1 MTCKIKDIKDPTLK
15 RLVSTYGEE
24 GIKTYLNLASN
35 VLNKFERTSTLTKV
49 DAVNLVKSLAE
60 YSSSVGEN
68 HFYTLNGVA
77 VSTNDILR
85 SKQNSFN
92 LKLNIDFGE
101 KYTSQKYQYTKENIP
116 SGDNIE
122 EGLPDDTDSED
133 PVEADIDSIIDDDLI
148 DYVPESE
155 VEDNVDD
162 TIGEEFVSG
171 DNDEEYDGE
180 LNYIEE
186 NILDEEDLFTL
197 ENEYDPAA
205 LYEDDFSRAFFK
217 DSPLEVNLKMGLN
230 FVIDRIKARNAELY
244 RLIGKVENRIKEIES
259 QINLLGKTDAN
270 MNELAAL
277 IQKKEHHEKNLVI
290 MQTKLSTLASKK
302 NIANLDALYE
312 KNAAWINSILNSKN
326 PGAEELKAVGEAI
339 SMWQNLRN
347 VFGGRMRLDK
357 KTLEG
362 VLSVQRKAFNAD
374 FDKLHSKILPSFIK
388 KVGKD
393 MFGLE
398 IPTSAVSR
406 ESDIGT
412 IGAYSLG
419 LAHYSDKPIVNLLHK
434 FITSA
439 NSKSHNEYFDAANR
453 IKSLFAKLKEAGL
466 NFKDM
471 LSTDENGNWDGGIIS
486 RFTKSY
492 YTFRKTI
499 DKDFVEKIND
509 IKYGNKKD
517 SAAKMLREVK
527 RKSEALKSN
536 VYTINTKL
544 LSTEHGLNKL
554 FNELNNITHDE
565 KYSKQ
570 LIEEAKV
577 KQQSWTELYDH
588 IEEREKELVASGKSE
603 AESESFLNEYRKN
616 TSPSE
621 YYNYIYND
629 TASEDDIRM
638 FGDIDKHIV
647 EVPIRNSSSGKDLL
661 SYDNRFV
668 NKILS
673 NPKMLEFYDAHAS
686 ELTKYAS
693 YLPGYASKD
702 IDGTF
707 IPNVRKELL
716 NKLLKGSLRGIPT
729 TLSGRLMSAV
739 TSRNGMQLEFL
750 DGDGNPKNVIPMQY
764 LRNLDVAEKSDNLEG
779 NLIEFAK
786 MAITYKHLSAIEDYA
801 LLIKS
806 AIDDKSFGR
815 IILKADGT
823 IDVANT
829 KKSNGGEDKLHNLR
843 KLIDHVIN
851 NNLYNKSSDKE
862 GVSAKKIYDDNIKI
876 ISINDPKKAINILVD
891 FNDLVAKLGKEAAIN
906 KILKKYPSLVTLETE
921 KIAGGKILKLI
932 DDLTWAYDNGEITKE
947 DFDYKISVYKQFTDS
962 TGSNFVW
969 SQAGDILITGA
980 AIKTFA
986 FNPFPAVTNI
996 LFGSINFFSHAA
1008 GRSEFTP
1015 KEALASWGR
1024 AMSSLKKTAGSKN
1037 LTNNKIHNIA
1047 VRNGILAEN
1056 YGGDAGA
1063 NKYSTKFFSAFGW
1076 LSEGDY
1082 ILRTSVMDA
1091 MMHHTKM
1098 TDINGKERNLID
1110 AFNVDGSWNA
1120 KEFGE
1125 NNDWGSNSES
1135 ILGNKELLAFMN
1147 KVKFINQLLH
1157 GNMAKESSIMLKR
1170 SIVGRLVAQY
1180 RMSWLADGVYTR
1192 FAPRQSLGVL
1202 GRDFEGTY
1210 TTMLKFVQREG
1221 LFSGIAQMGSIF
1233 AKLAMFKGEASFDGI
1248 KLLTKD
1254 KQLFISNLRKQ
1265 FIEIKVLL
1273 TLAAAYLLLS
1283 ASLDDDDKETKRW
1296 KYLLMNNMNNTIKDI
1311 TFFIDPRSFKTTTDN
1326 LIPALGF
1333 LDDYRKLMTTF
1344 YHHLLG
1350 DPYYN
1355 DQQVKERFI
1364 KTFPILNVYYK
1375 FRDRSTGIPQN
1386 K

>member
-1 MTCKIKDIKDPTLK
+1 MACEIKDIKDPTLK

-24 GIKTYLNLASN
+24 GIKTYLNLTSN
-35 VLNKFERTSTLTKV
+35 ILNKFDRTSLLTKT
-49 DAVNLVKSLAE
+49 DAVDSVRSLVE
-60 YSSSVGEN
+60 YNGNTGEN
-68 HFYTLNGVA
+68 HSYTLNGVK
-77 VSTNDILR
+77 VNVNDILQ

-101 KYTSQKYQYTKENIP
+101 KYTSQKYQYTKENVP
-116 SGDNIE
+116 SEDNVGE
-122 EGLPDDTDSED
+122 ELPDDTNNED
-133 PVEADIDSIIDDDLI
+133 PVEADVDLIIDDDLI
-148 DYVPESE
+148 DYTPEGE

-171 DNDEEYDGE
+171 DNGDDYEGE
-180 LNYIEE
+180 LNYIDE

-197 ENEYDPAA
+197 DNEYDPAT
-205 LYEDDFSRAFFK
+205 LYEDDFSQAFFK
-217 DSPLEVNLKMGLN
+217 DSPLEVNLKMGLG
-230 FVIDRIKARNAELY
+230 FLIKRMQTRNAELY
-244 RLIGKVENRIKEIES
+244 RLIGKVENRIKDIEN
-259 QINLLGKTDAN
+259 QIKLLGKTDAN

-277 IQKKEHHEKNLVI
+277 VQKKEHHQKNLI
-290 MQTKLSTLASKK
+290 TLQTKLSALASKK

-326 PGAEELKAVGEAI
+326 PGAEELRAAGEAI
-339 SMWQNLRN
+339 TMWQNLRN
-347 VFGGRMRLDK
+347 IFGGKMQLDK
-357 KTLEG
+357 KTLQG
-362 VLSVQRKAFNAD
+362 VLSVQQKAFNAD
-374 FDKLHSKILPSFIK
+374 FDKLHSKVLPSFIK

-412 IGAYSLG
+412 IGANSLW
-419 LAHYSDKPIVNLLHK
+419 LPHYSDKPIVNLLHK

-439 NSKSHNEYFDAANR
+439 NTKSNNESFDAANY
-453 IKSLFAKLKEAGL
+453 IKKFFAQLKDAGL
-466 NFKDM
+466 NFKDIF
-471 LSTDENGNWDGGIIS
+471 SINANGNWDGGIIS

-492 YTFRKTI
+492 YTFRKAI
-499 DKDFVEKIND
+499 DKNFIESMND
-509 IKYGNKKD
+509 IKYGNKEG
-517 SAAKMLREVK
+517 AGVKMLKEVNK
-527 RKSEALKSN
+527 KSNSLKDN

-544 LSTEHGLNKL
+544 LSTENGVNKL
-554 FNELNNITHDE
+554 LKELNAITNDE
-565 KYSKQ
+565 VYSKQ
-570 LIEEAKV
+570 LIKEAKV
-577 KQQSWTELYDH
+577 KQQNWTDLYDH
-588 IEEREKELVASGKSE
+588 LVEREAELVSTGKSE
-603 AESESFLNEYRKN
+603 AESEEFLGEFRKN

-621 YYNYIYND
+621 YYNYTYND
-629 TASEDDIRM
+629 GASESDLRM
-638 FGDIDKHIV
+638 FGDIDKYIT
-647 EVPIRNSSSGKDLL
+647 EVPLRNNTGGKDLL
-661 SYDNRFV
+661 SYDDRFK

-673 NPKMLEFYDAHAS
+673 NPKMLEFYNTHAS
-686 ELTKYAS
+686 TLVKYAS
-693 YLPGYASKD
+693 YIPGYASKD

-707 IPNVRKELL
+707 VPNVRREML
-716 NKLLKGSLRGIPT
+716 NKLLKSSLRGIPT
-729 TLSGRLMSAV
+729 TLSSRLMNAV

-750 DGDGNPKNVIPMQY
+750 DGDGNPKNVIPLKY
-764 LRNLDVAEKSDNLEG
+764 LRNLDVTEKSDNLEE

-786 MAITYKHLSAIEDYA
+786 MAIAYKHLSAIEDYA

-806 AIDDKSFGR
+806 AIEDRSFGK
-815 IILKADGT
+815 IVLKADGT

-843 KLIDHVIN
+843 NLITHVIN
-851 NNLYNKSSDKE
+851 NNLYNKSTDKE
-862 GVSAKKIYDDNIKI
+862 GVSAKKIYDDNVKI

-891 FNDLVAKLGKEAAIN
+891 FNELTAKLGKEAAIN

-921 KIAGGKILKLI
+921 KVAGTKILKLI
-932 DDLTWAYDNGEITKE
+932 DDLTWAYDNGEISKE
-947 DFDYKISVYKQFTDS
+947 DFDYKTSVYKQFTDS

-969 SQAGDILITGA
+969 SQAADILITGA
-980 AIKTFA
+980 AVTTFA

-996 LFGSINFFSHAA
+996 AYGAINFFAHAA
-1008 GRSEFTP
+1008 GRTEFTP

-1024 AMSSLKKTAGSKN
+1024 AISSLKKTAGSKN
-1037 LTNNKIHNIA
+1037 LVNNKIHNIA
-1047 VRNGILAEN
+1047 MRNGVLAEH

-1082 ILRTSVMDA
+1082 ILRISVMDA

-1110 AFNVDGSWNA
+1110 AFNNDGSWNA
-1120 KEFGE
+1120 REFGV
-1125 NNDWGSNSES
+1125 NDDWGANSES
-1135 ILGNKELLAFMN
+1135 ILGNKELLTFMN
-1147 KVKFINQLLH
+1147 KVKFVNQLLH

-1170 SIVGRLVAQY
+1170 SFVGRLVAQY
-1180 RMSWLADGVYTR
+1180 RMSWLADGVYAR
-1192 FAPRQSLGVL
+1192 FAPRKSLDVL

-1210 TTMLKFVQREG
+1210 TTMFKFIQREG
-1221 LFSGIAQMGSIF
+1221 LLSGVAQMGSVF
-1233 AKLAMFKGEASFDGI
+1233 AKLAMFKGDASFDGI

-1254 KQLFISNLRKQ
+1254 KQLFMSNLRKQ
-1265 FIEIKVLL
+1265 FVELKVMLM
-1273 TLAAAYLLLS
+1273 LAASYLLLS

-1311 TFFIDPRSFKTTTDN
+1311 TFFIDPTSFKTTTDN

-1333 LDDYRKLMTTF
+1333 LDNYRRLMTTF
-1344 YHHLLG
+1344 YHHIIG

-1355 DQQVKERFI
+1355 DQKVKERFMRS
-1364 KTFPILNVYYK
+1364 FPIANVFYK
-1375 FRDRSTGIPQN
+1375 FQDRTTGMPQV

>member
-1 MTCKIKDIKDPTLK
+1 MACEIKDIKDPTLK

-24 GIKTYLNLASN
+24 GIKTYLNLTFN
-35 VLNKFERTSTLTKV
+35 VLNKFDRTSPLTKV
-49 DAVNLVKSLAE
+49 DAVYMVKSLDE
-60 YSSSVGEN
+60 YSSSIGEN

-77 VSTNDILR
+77 VNSNDILQ
-85 SKQNSFN
+85 SKQNSFD

-116 SGDNIE
+116 SEDNVE
-122 EGLPDDTDSED
+122 EGLPDDTDNED
-133 PVEADIDSIIDDDLI
+133 PAESDVDLIIDDDLI
-148 DYVPESE
+148 DYIPESE
-155 VEDNVDD
+155 IEDNIDD

-186 NILDEEDLFTL
+186 NILDEEDLFTFEG
-197 ENEYDPAA
+197 ENDPSI
-205 LYEDDFSRAFFK
+205 LYEDDFSQAFFK
-217 DSPLEVNLKMGLN
+217 DSPLEVNLKMGLS
-230 FVIDRIKARNAELY
+230 FVIDRIKKRNTELS

-259 QINLLGKTDAN
+259 QINLLGKTDVN
-270 MNELAAL
+270 MDELAIL
-277 IQKKEHHEKNLVI
+277 IQKKEHHEKNLII

-326 PGAEELKAVGEAI
+326 PGAEELKAVGDAI

-347 VFGGRMRLDK
+347 IFGGRMHLDK
-357 KTLEG
+357 KTLDG

-374 FDKLHSKILPSFIK
+374 FDKLHSKVLPSFIK

-412 IGAYSLG
+412 VGANTLG
-419 LAHYSDKPIVNLLHK
+419 LAHYSNKPIVNLLHK

-439 NSKSHNEYFDAANR
+439 NSKSDNEYFDAANR
-453 IKSLFAKLKEAGL
+453 IKLLFAKLKDAGL
-466 NFKDM
+466 NFKDI

-499 DKDFVEKIND
+499 DKDFVEKMND

-517 SAAKMLREVK
+517 SSAKMLKEVR
-527 RKSEALKSN
+527 RKSDALKNN

-554 FNELNNITHDE
+554 LSELNAITHDE
-565 KYSKQ
+565 KYSRQ

-629 TASEDDIRM
+629 IASEDDIRM

-647 EVPIRNSSSGKDLL
+647 EVPIRNNSNGKDLL
-661 SYDNRFV
+661 SYDDRFV

-673 NPKMLEFYDAHAS
+673 NPKMLEFYYAHAS
-686 ELTKYAS
+686 ELAKYAS

-707 IPNVRKELL
+707 VPNVRREMM

-779 NLIEFAK
+779 NLVEFAK
-786 MAITYKHLSAIEDYA
+786 MAIAYKHLSAIEDYA

-806 AIDDKSFGR
+806 AIEDKSFGR

-843 KLIDHVIN
+843 NLITHVIN
-851 NNLYNKSSDKE
+851 NNLYNKSTDKE

-891 FNDLVAKLGKEAAIN
+891 FNELTAKLGKEAAIN
-906 KILKKYPSLVTLETE
+906 KIFKKYPSLVTLETE
-921 KIAGGKILKLI
+921 KVAGTKILKLI
-932 DDLTWAYDNGEITKE
+932 NDLEWAYDNGEISKE
-947 DFDYKISVYKQFTDS
+947 DYEYKKSVYKQFTDA

-969 SQAGDILITGA
+969 SQAGDILITSA
-980 AIKTFA
+980 AMTTFA

-996 LFGSINFFSHAA
+996 AFGQVNFMAHAA
-1008 GRSEFTP
+1008 GRTEFTP
-1015 KEALASWGR
+1015 KEALASSLR
-1024 AMSSLKKTAGSKN
+1024 AISSLRKTAGGKN
-1037 LTNNKIHNIA
+1037 LANNKIYNIA
-1047 VRNGILAEN
+1047 MRNGILAEN

-1098 TDINGKERNLID
+1098 TDINGKERPLID
-1110 AFNVDGSWNA
+1110 AFNNDGSWNA
-1120 KEFGE
+1120 KEFGKNE
-1125 NNDWGSNSES
+1125 DWGANSES
-1135 ILGNKELLAFMN
+1135 ILGNKELLSFMN
-1147 KVKFINQLLH
+1147 KVKFVNQLLH
-1157 GNMAKESSIMLKR
+1157 GNMAKESSIMFKR
-1170 SIVGRLVAQY
+1170 SIIGRMVSQY
-1180 RMSWLADGVYTR
+1180 RMSWLADGVYAR

-1210 TTMLKFVQREG
+1210 RTMFNFIQREG
-1221 LFSGIAQMGSIF
+1221 LFSGVAQMGSVF
-1233 AKLAMFKGEASFDGI
+1233 AKLAMFKGESSFDGI

-1254 KQLFISNLRKQ
+1254 KQLFMSNMRKQ
-1265 FIEIKVLL
+1265 FVELKVMLM
-1273 TLAAAYLLLS
+1273 LATSYLLLS

-1311 TFFIDPRSFKTTTDN
+1311 TFFIDPTSFKTTTDN

-1333 LDDYRKLMTTF
+1333 LDNYRRLMTTF
-1344 YHHLLG
+1344 YHHILG

-1355 DQQVKERFI
+1355 DQKVKERFMRS
-1364 KTFPILNVYYK
+1364 FPIANVFYK
-1375 FRDRSTGIPQN
+1375 FQDRTTGMPQA